1 LLLLRPEPGASASA
15 RRAAALG
22 LRAIVAPLFTVRG
35 LDWAAP
41 DPAGVEAI
49 LLTSANAARH
59 GGSAFTGLR
68 CYAVGEATAA
78 AARLAGYRDVRTGAS
93 DGSAAAT
100 MMARDGIGHALHLC
114 GRDHVAVAAE
124 GVTIDRRIVY
134 AADPASALPPAA
146 EKALIEDAIVLLHSS
161 RAAALFAGL
170 VGDRSRIPI
179 AAISP
184 AAAAAAGTGWA
195 STAVA
200 RAPSDEALLELAAQL
215 CKTERDEAG

>member
-1 LLLLRPEPGASASA
+1 V
-15 RRAAALG
+15 
-22 LRAIVAPLFTVRG
+22 VAPLFTVRG
-35 LDWAAP
+35 LDWDAP
-41 DPAGVEAI
+41 DPAGLEAI

-59 GGSAFTGLR
+59 GGGAFTGLR

-78 AARLAGYRDVRTGAS
+78 AARLAGYRDVRVGAS
-93 DGSAAAT
+93 DGSAAAE

-114 GRDHVAVAAE
+114 GRDHVAVATE

-134 AADPASALPPAA
+134 AADPVSELPPAA
-146 EKALIEDAIVLLHSS
+146 RKALAEGAIALLHSP
-161 RAAALFAGL
+161 RAAALFARLAGEPSEI
-170 VGDRSRIPI
+170 RI

-200 RAPSDEALLELAAQL
+200 SAPSDEALLELAAQL
-215 CKTERDEAG
+215 CKTERDETG